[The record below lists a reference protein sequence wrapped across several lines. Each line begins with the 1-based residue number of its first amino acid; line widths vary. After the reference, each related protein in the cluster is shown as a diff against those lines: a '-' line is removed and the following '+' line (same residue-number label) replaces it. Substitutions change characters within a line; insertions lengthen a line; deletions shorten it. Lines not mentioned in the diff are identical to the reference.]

1 MHAPHPRA
9 RPSPPSLPQRPPAVH
24 LRQSVPAGREGR
36 LRGPAGLRPLLDG
49 TPHHQPGP
57 GTACRSVLSA
67 QGVLSPAAQVGGIST
82 AGDHPHPPRSSGC
95 HPPWGSRPSHPCPPP
110 TRPNKELFNCSE
122 LRLPSS
128 PSPTP
133 SLAPAGPPHGVL
145 GRQDQLA
152 GEGPR
157 WARPVL
163 PYLTVP
169 SPGLAA
175 GAPAQAHP
183 AEGSGPSGSRPA
195 CLGRAGAAPWW
206 FREASLPAGQ
216 RGRAWSHGHAPWPVE
231 IVFLAFKNV

>member
-145 GRQDQLA
+145 GASGPA
-152 GEGPR
+152 GGGGAEVGTASPPLPHCAFS
-157 WARPVL
+157 WAGRR
-163 PYLTVP
+163 
-169 SPGLAA
+169 SPGP
-175 GAPAQAHP
+175 GAPGGGVWAV
-183 AEGSGPSGSRPA
+183 G
-195 CLGRAGAAPWW
+195 
-206 FREASLPAGQ
+206 LPAGVSGK
-216 RGRAWSHGHAPWPVE
+216 GRSRSVVVPGSVPPCRAAGPSLVPRTCTVACGDC
-231 IVFLAFKNV
+231 VFGF